1 MKANYIFTN
10 SVLYCIDPRL
20 KIAYSSGIIIII
32 TISTNTNNKVLID
45 KYYFGL

>member
-20 KIAYSSGIIIII
+20 KIAYSSGIIII